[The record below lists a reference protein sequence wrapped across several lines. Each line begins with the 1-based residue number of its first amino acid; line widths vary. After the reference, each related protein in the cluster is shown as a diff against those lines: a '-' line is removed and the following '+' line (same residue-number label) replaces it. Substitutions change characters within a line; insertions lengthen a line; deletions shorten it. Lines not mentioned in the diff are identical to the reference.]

1 MFLLSSWPDGCMDL
15 KTALEKW
22 SWKAEL
28 QDGVVGGSPH
38 NLLGLSLWC
47 WRARCR
53 KLPAF
58 WQRAAALLLKGYRM
72 LFFSSFCTVFL
83 ILSVFFFFLFPK
95 KAMKAKE
102 QQKSWKQFCL
112 AVPRYSETHLGKLHW
127 IKKDAFGSFLLLSL
141 RKVCPFWFVKHL
153 KWLDEITMLSFNDP
167 SRGWCHFCKA
177 YTTCLVI
184 GSRQL
189 TSKCL
194 IWGKLQIRTVTMLQI
209 REM

>member
-1 MFLLSSWPDGCMDL
+1 MLACTLQKAACILAKSCSSLTEGLQDAIFLL
-15 KTALEKW
+15 
-22 SWKAEL
+22 
-28 QDGVVGGSPH
+28 
-38 NLLGLSLWC
+38 LLYCLSYFISL
-47 WRARCR
+47 
-53 KLPAF
+53 
-58 WQRAAALLLKGYRM
+58 
-72 LFFSSFCTVFL
+72 
-83 ILSVFFFFLFPK
+83 FFFLFPK